1 MARSRKCLVRDVI
14 QAVSEIAPP
23 RLAESWDNVGLQI
36 GDPSRS
42 ITRIMTCLE
51 VTENIIEEA
60 AGRQVDMLISHHPL
74 IFKPIRV
81 IDGSQPVG
89 AMISR
94 LVRDDIA
101 VISAHTNLDSA
112 CWSTN
117 TVLAEKLGFEAHVPL
132 VTADEQDGCMADA
145 QIPGP
150 GLRTRP
156 SHPFNSGQLVQHVKQ
171 TMGLERV
178 RCSGPVKEEIVEVA
192 ICTGSGGGFIGRA
205 SIVADAYITG
215 ELTYHHAV
223 EAAQRDLLVIEVGHY
238 ESEVIVVEPLSKKL
252 LETTVLKSCDVEVL
266 AAGKD
271 FQPFRFV

>member
-1 MARSRKCLVRDVI
+1 MAHRRKCLVRDVI

-36 GDPSRS
+36 GDPSRA

-60 AGRQVDMLISHHPL
+60 AGRQVDMVISHPPL

-117 TVLAEKLGFEAHVPL
+117 TVLAEKLGFEAHAPR
-132 VTADEQDGCMADA
+132 CY
-145 QIPGP
+145 
-150 GLRTRP
+150 P
-156 SHPFNSGQLVQHVKQ
+156 SG
-171 TMGLERV
+171 
-178 RCSGPVKEEIVEVA
+178 
-192 ICTGSGGGFIGRA
+192 
-205 SIVADAYITG
+205 
-215 ELTYHHAV
+215 
-223 EAAQRDLLVIEVGHY
+223 
-238 ESEVIVVEPLSKKL
+238 
-252 LETTVLKSCDVEVL
+252 
-266 AAGKD
+266 
-271 FQPFRFV
+271 